1 MGSAN
6 SKPPHGRHPS
16 CNTRCHRSHRQG
28 LFTIVCSA
36 LVQTVQWVGRLGS
49 VGNHLR
55 SESQVMNCVR
65 HIHRSLAE
73 EHVDKIGVGVTG
85 HVEVSG
91 HLHQSAQSSRSR
103 YSPDTTSSSSNT
115 VHSDIDI
122 FAPTFLTCIHPC
134 TLQPSPFWSSGLPP
148 SATTQAR
155 RA

>member
-1 MGSAN
+1 LGSAN

-91 HLHQSAQSSRSR
+91 DLYIVPMKVQ
-103 YSPDTTSSSSNT
+103 PKDTTGSSSSNT